1 MKRIIIASSNEGKIN
16 EFKALLKGFEL
27 FSLAEFYKGEIE
39 ENGSSFRENALI
51 KARAVYE
58 NLHEK
63 QRKEFIVLSDDSG
76 LCVEALNGRPGIF
89 SARFSGQKSDEA
101 NRKKL
106 IFELNSLNLN
116 KSKAYFKCVIALRSF
131 YGESFTNGVLRGFVI
146 DKELGENG
154 FGYDSLFIP
163 RTYDKTLAQLSPELK
178 NNISHRAKA
187 LKLMK
192 RILKLF

>member
-89 SARFSGQKSDEA
+89 SARFTGQKSDEA

-131 YGESFTNGVLRGFVI
+131 YGEYFTNGVLRGFVI

>member
-131 YGESFTNGVLRGFVI
+131 YGEYFTNGVLRGFVI

>member
-58 NLHEK
+58 NLNEK

-116 KSKAYFKCVIALRSF
+116 KSKAYFKCVIALHSF
-131 YGESFTNGVLRGFVI
+131 YGECFTNGVLRGFVI

>member
-116 KSKAYFKCVIALRSF
+116 KSKAYFKCVIALHSF
-131 YGESFTNGVLRGFVI
+131 YGEWFTNGVLRGFVI

>member
-58 NLHEK
+58 NLNEK
-63 QRKEFIVLSDDSG
+63 QRKEFTVLSDDSG

-89 SARFSGQKSDEA
+89 SARFSGQKSDET

-131 YGESFTNGVLRGFVI
+131 YGECFTNGVLRGFVI